1 MAVTNDTSTRTG
13 DGPTTEH
20 HELRG
25 VWLRGRDP
33 KHLVLSDGSLLR
45 LMPEATSEGRA
56 GWQREGVERGRNEP
70 LTVPQAREIAGE
82 EFSHYVEVR
91 TRAEAQWLR
100 ELGQW
105 CGREAER
112 LERELRTGAN

>member
-1 MAVTNDTSTRTG
+1 MIMIDDTHPRTG
-13 DGPTTEH
+13 DGPTAER

-25 VWLRGRDP
+25 VWLRGREP

-45 LMPEATSEGRA
+45 LDPETTGKGRA

-70 LTVPQAREIAGE
+70 LTVPQAREIAGKD
-82 EFSHYVEVR
+82 FSDYVEVR
-91 TRAEAQWLR
+91 TRAEAEWLR

-105 CGREAER
+105 CERKAES
-112 LERELRTGAN
+112 LERELRTAPE

>member
-1 MAVTNDTSTRTG
+1 MAVTKDTGARTG
-13 DGPTTEH
+13 DGLPTER

-25 VWLRGRDP
+25 VWLRGHDP

-45 LMPEATSEGRA
+45 LMPEARSDGQA
-56 GWQREGVERGRNEP
+56 GWQREGAERDRSEP

-82 EFSHYVEVR
+82 KFSRYVEVR
-91 TRAEAQWLR
+91 TRAEAEWLR
-100 ELGQW
+100 ELSHW

-112 LERELRTGAN
+112 LERELRAAGE